1 MFFSATTDACS
12 SLYAAPWRGGVS
24 FFGTRASRV
33 YHVEGNVAVGKAECA
48 RLVAET
54 IRAKGVR
61 VAVVEENAPDTVLPS
76 SPSSSPPSSPTSAP
90 LPSSSAPASSQPSSP
105 SSFSFVRT
113 NDEACSCAGA
123 GAGGSV
129 FRGGVAGREKT
140 TKVSLD
146 VLNDCLRR
154 HQCALKALRDGFD
167 IVLVVRHPTTALK
180 VFDHSE
186 SVASLFER
194 IGASVPDFLSTPE
207 NTIYVK
213 NSARACRERATR
225 RGRESERHLTEDAF
239 EVWHERHEDMM
250 REREASGGKVYT
262 FDTFGADS
270 SQVVTAIVGC
280 LGFKA

>member
-1 MFFSATTDACS
+1 MFLSMDTCS
-12 SLYAAPWRGGVS
+12 SLYAPWRDGVS
-24 FFGTRASRV
+24 FFGRRPRV

-48 RLVAET
+48 RLVAES
-54 IRAKGVR
+54 IRAKGAR
-61 VAVVEENAPDTVLPS
+61 VAVVEEKVSDDPPPPS
-76 SPSSSPPSSPTSAP
+76 TPSSPTS
-90 LPSSSAPASSQPSSP
+90 PSPPSSP

-113 NDEACSCAGA
+113 NDTAGD
-123 GAGGSV
+123 SLDSS
-129 FRGGVAGREKT
+129 RREDEDARRSSRDT
-140 TKVSLD
+140 SRDSLD

-154 HQCALKALRDGFD
+154 HQCAIKALSDGFD
-167 IVLVVRHPTTALK
+167 LVLVVRHPTTAIK
-180 VFDHSE
+180 VFDHPDR
-186 SVASLFER
+186 VASLFER
-194 IGASVPDFLSTPE
+194 VGESVPDFLSTPE

-225 RGRESERHLTEDAF
+225 RGRTRERHLDEDAF
-239 EVWHERHEDMM
+239 ETWHERHEDMM